1 MWLVRGVCLCVCGKR
16 IFVLWVFGPEPDF
29 VLWVFGPEPATGQR
43 GATRLLLD
51 TGARAEVGIG
61 TVIRGIS
68 IGDDPKLVSGKANG
82 GQSMYVIAEYC
93 RKK

>member
-1 MWLVRGVCLCVCGKR
+1 MK
-16 IFVLWVFGPEPDF
+16 
-29 VLWVFGPEPATGQR
+29 Q
-43 GATRLLLD
+43 
-51 TGARAEVGIG
+51 G

-68 IGDDPKLVSGKANG
+68 LGDDPKLISGKANG